1 MHPVLSP
8 LLLVIGLFVTACGA
22 SEPDR
27 TASGAAAS
35 DEAAESAST
44 PAADAEAAQVEEP
57 EASDDVGTGATA
69 GGTGEATDAELS
81 ALRDKLAKRVPN
93 LDGSEIRA
101 TPLDGIYEISRGMA
115 VGYVTAD
122 GRYLL
127 EGDLIDLATGRQ
139 ITEER
144 RREARKVV
152 LEEAAERSITFGGDE
167 ADHLVT
173 VFTDIDCGYC
183 RKLHSELDDYT
194 DRGIGI
200 RYLLY
205 PRSGKDSDAY
215 RKAVATWCSDDRKE
229 ALTRAKQ
236 GQDPGTKSCDNPV
249 DQHLLAGRKLGLR
262 GTPMMVLP
270 SGELIQ
276 GYVPAERL
284 ISRLES
290 TPEQEPLEN

>member
-1 MHPVLSP
+1 MHPVFSP
-8 LLLVIGLFVTACGA
+8 LLLAIGLFVTACGA

-27 TASGAAAS
+27 AASDAAAS
-35 DEAAESAST
+35 DESAESAPDT
-44 PAADAEAAQVEEP
+44 TAGADGGQADGVEP
-57 EASDDVGTGATA
+57 SDGTGATA
-69 GGTGEATDAELS
+69 GAAEEVTDAELS
-81 ALRDKLAKRVPN
+81 ALREKLAKRVPN
-93 LDGSEIRA
+93 LDDSEIRA

-152 LEEAAERSITFGGDE
+152 LEDAAERSITFGGDE

-183 RKLHSELDDYT
+183 RKLHSELEDYT

-205 PRSGKDSDAY
+205 PRSGKDSEAY
-215 RKAVATWCSDDRKE
+215 RKAVATWCSDDRRE

-270 SGELIQ
+270 SGEVVQ